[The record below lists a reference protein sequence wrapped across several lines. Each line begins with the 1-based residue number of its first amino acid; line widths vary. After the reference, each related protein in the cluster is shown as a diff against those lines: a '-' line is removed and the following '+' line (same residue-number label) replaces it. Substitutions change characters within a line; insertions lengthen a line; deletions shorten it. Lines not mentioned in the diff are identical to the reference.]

1 MSGPTR
7 DEILAAFPL
16 QEILEGDGVKLV
28 GTGVRRMALCMFHK
42 EKTESFSVNLERDV
56 FYCFGCQKGG
66 SVIDYIA
73 LRDGKDPADVLREL
87 SAKLDG
93 QPRRE
98 PRTGELGLPTAQY
111 VYQDALGAPAY
122 RVLRFDPPGGKK
134 TFKQQKVN
142 PGGWA
147 NTMDGVER
155 VLYRLP
161 DVLAAGENSIWITE
175 GEKDVETLVSAGF
188 IATTNV
194 GGGGNWKEG
203 YTQWLAGKD
212 VVICGDNDEV
222 GRKHVKSIIDSLDG
236 KAKRL
241 RIVSVPDTL
250 KDVSDFRVGF
260 GSNEAFRTALGE
272 LLAKAV
278 VLVAGASVPIL
289 SMAEMEDRY
298 KSALVETSTRS
309 YSFDPWLPTF
319 AASLRPNVPGD
330 VICFVAGT
338 GVGKTA
344 LLQNMAWQAAPAP
357 VLLFEMELADSVT
370 FERFVA
376 SSIGITQ
383 DDVAFQYQG
392 GYTPSWRERG
402 NLDKIFVC
410 PQSGLTVSR
419 IEEIVNKAEL
429 KMGERPLL
437 VMLDYVQLISG
448 KGKDRYEQMTQV
460 MSDVKS
466 LAKNTGTVV
475 VVASQIP
482 RPRKGENVS
491 PEVGLNDGKDS
502 GQLENSSALH
512 IGVWRDTQTPTRLW
526 LRVNKNTRGSAGL
539 KIPCMWDAARMR
551 ITEASRV

>member
-1 MSGPTR
+1 MPPSR
-7 DEILAAFPL
+7 DELIAAFPL
-16 QEILEGDGVKLV
+16 QAIMEGDGIKLI
-28 GTGVRRMALCMFHK
+28 GSGVRRTALCCFHK
-42 EKTESFSVNLERDV
+42 EKTPSLSVNLERGV

-73 LRDGKDPADVLREL
+73 WRDGKDPADVLREL
-87 SAKLDG
+87 ATKLGDA
-93 QPRRE
+93 PRE
-98 PRTGELGLPTAQY
+98 PRAGDLGLPTNQY
-111 VYQDALGAPAY
+111 VYTNAQGEPVY
-122 RVLRFDPPGGKK
+122 RVLRFEPAGGKK

-161 DVLAAGENSIWITE
+161 QILAAGDNAVWVTE

-203 YTQWLAGKD
+203 YAQWLKGRD
-212 VVICGDNDEV
+212 VVICGDNDDV
-222 GRKHVKSIIDSLDG
+222 GSKHVKSIIDSLDG
-236 KAKRL
+236 LAKRIRL
-241 RIVSVPDTL
+241 VSVPDSL
-250 KDVSDFRVGF
+250 KDVSDYRLLF
-260 GSNEAFRTALGE
+260 GSNEAFRMALAD
-272 LLAKAV
+272 LLAKAP

-298 KSALVETSTRS
+298 LAAMVETTTRS
-309 YSFDPWLPTF
+309 YSFDPWLPTL

-344 LLQNMAWQAAPAP
+344 LLQNMAWQAAPVP

-392 GYTPSWRERG
+392 GYIPGWRERA
-402 NLDKIFVC
+402 NLDTIFVC
-410 PQSGLTVSR
+410 PQSGLTVAR
-419 IEEIVNKAEL
+419 IEDIVNKAEL

-437 VMLDYVQLISG
+437 VMLDYAQLIVG

-482 RPRKGENVS
+482 RPPKGNNVS

-502 GQLENSSALH
+502 GQLENSAALH
-512 IGVWRDTQTPTRLW
+512 IGAWRDTQMPTRLW
-526 LRVNKNTRGSAGL
+526 LRVNKNTRGATGL
-539 KIPCMWDAARMR
+539 KIPCFWDAARMR
-551 ITEASRV
+551 ISEAARV